1 MNKNLVAMTL
11 GSAQDG
17 GYPHI
22 GCRKECCKSAWI
34 DASKRRFVASFS
46 IIDTS
51 TNCCWIIDASPDL
64 KYQLNM
70 ISEYLGINSI
80 PEIKGIFLTH
90 AHTGHYSG
98 LLDLGKETLN
108 LFNVPIY
115 VMPRMFDFIESNK
128 AFDFLIKSNNIYL
141 EMIDEEKRI
150 NLVKET
156 SISPFLVPH
165 RNEMSE
171 TVGYKIE
178 SNQKS
183 IIYLPDIDSW
193 EQWDED
199 INDVVKKNDYLL
211 IDGTF
216 YTKDEILDRDISSI
230 PHPSIIESL
239 NKFSGLNIKNRNK
252 IFFTHLNHTNIVIKE
267 KDPLTLSL
275 LNQGYNIAA
284 DGDFFYI

>member
-1 MNKNLVAMTL
+1 
-11 GSAQDG
+11 
-17 GYPHI
+17 
-22 GCRKECCKSAWI
+22 
-34 DASKRRFVASFS
+34 
-46 IIDTS
+46 
-51 TNCCWIIDASPDL
+51 
-64 KYQLNM
+64 
-70 ISEYLGINSI
+70 
-80 PEIKGIFLTH
+80 
-90 AHTGHYSG
+90 
-98 LLDLGKETLN
+98 
-108 LFNVPIY
+108 
-115 VMPRMFDFIESNK
+115 MPRMFDFIESNK